1 MSDRPQIKSIA
12 EVGEDA
18 RYERNNFLLH
28 QGANEIELAIE
39 ACQADIA
46 LHKDESKSRRAL
58 TQKGLDVPKRWQIAP
73 GVFEKIVGRMLK
85 LIDRKNFVIE
95 LADKLYETYCR
106 DHGWGLDAKPIDPNA
121 EIIKPE
127 VPSVQPAAM
136 PDLKV
141 VKSETSATSAEE
153 QPELPEFDIDEIAKT
168 ATTEI
173 LKAFE
178 KKEEKDVFLNVNQI
192 EYNGK

>member
-18 RYERNNFLLH
+18 RFERNKFISQ

-39 ACQADIA
+39 ACRADIA
-46 LHKDESKSRRAL
+46 LHKDESISRRAL
-58 TQKGLDVPKRWQIAP
+58 TAKGLDVPKRWQIAP
-73 GVFEKIVGRMLK
+73 GVFEKIIARMLK

-121 EIIKPE
+121 KIIKPKIPATKPE
-127 VPSVQPAAM
+127 PKVAKAEIPAAS
-136 PDLKV
+136 K
-141 VKSETSATSAEE
+141 
-153 QPELPEFDIDEIAKT
+153 
-168 ATTEI
+168 I
-173 LKAFE
+173 LKAFS
-178 KKEEKDVFLNVNQI
+178 KKQEKDVFLNINQI
-192 EYNGK
+192 VK